1 MAWRRRGTSI
11 DVDLSDFDDEQLLQQ
26 LVDSGWI
33 TEAEAEAITVRANN
47 RKCWAA
53 VLSSGPDWAAV
64 LSSGPDAD
72 ALAKAIDELHRGR
85 VDEARLYLER
95 FLGSEWNGVL
105 HHA

>member
-11 DVDLSDFDDEQLLQQ
+11 DVDLRDFDEEQLLQQ
-26 LVDSGWI
+26 LVDSTWI

-47 RKCWAA
+47 RKC
-53 VLSSGPDWAAV
+53 WAAV

>member
-26 LVDSGWI
+26 LIDSRWI
-33 TEAEAEAITVRANN
+33 TEAEAEAITVRAKN
-47 RKCWAA
+47 RECR
-53 VLSSGPDWAAV
+53 AAV

-72 ALAKAIDELHRGR
+72 ALTKAKDELNRGR